1 MVELLAFVRVRGYQI
16 SDLYVVALS
25 TRGVPAAEPKRL
37 TFDERDILGLDWT
50 PDGQSLVFSS
60 NRGGSQS
67 LWKVATSG
75 GPPEQLLAAGENAY
89 SVSISRLKSRLVYT
103 RQMIDTNIWRTAGPG
118 ADSTQKR
125 SGHKANSLYERGM
138 GAPVFTRRQKNRL

>member
-1 MVELLAFVRVRGYQI
+1 VPQV

-25 TRGVPAAEPKRL
+25 TGGVPAAEPKRL
-37 TFDERDILGLDWT
+37 TSDERDILGLDWT

-60 NRGGSQS
+60 NRGGNQR

-89 SVSISRLKSRLVYT
+89 SVSISRRKRLLVYT
-103 RQMIDTNIWRTAGPG
+103 RQMINVSIWRTAGPG
-118 ADSTQKR
+118 EDQTALRKGLATKLIASTRKDW
-125 SGHKANSLYERGM
+125 
-138 GAPVFTRRQKNRL
+138 APQFLPDGK